1 MFQQIYR
8 WLQNITVYL
17 IITAAVMH
25 AVPGK
30 DYGKYIRFFSG
41 LILIL
46 LLATPLLNLTGMKE
60 KFETLYKNNE
70 YKLEIQE
77 IESVEELYKE
87 SALSGY
93 FQSQEECEEDGV
105 KEGNSRI
112 EVEEIEIGQ

>member
-70 YKLEIQE
+70 YKLEKQE

-87 SALSGY
+87 SSLSGY